1 MFEAVPVQ
9 AWYNFLPDI
18 DYSTLTSDEVEQEF
32 SKRDRTLSYFTTKY
46 QIGGE
51 EQDEISKVRRKDDD
65 HNLVLIL
72 YLFISFIFILNAK
85 MPKIAGKRR
94 LFKILLKSEKIRK
107 PGYYNVEN
115 LYKMILLDETKSCCM
130 LRQVVN

>member
-94 LFKILLKSEKIRK
+94 LFKILLKSEKMRK
-107 PGYYNVEN
+107 SGY
-115 LYKMILLDETKSCCM
+115 
-130 LRQVVN
+130 